1 MPANHRNLTMSFT
14 VRLDPDNPSRVLM
27 WSACPE
33 LTDEH
38 GAKPGMKQTF
48 SADPDSADFD
58 VAYYNR
64 MLRFLHAGGIALDV
78 SEINPVPSRKLRD
91 RWPQMSLKA
100 RRDFLRHI
108 FAEPGPSTE

>member
-1 MPANHRNLTMSFT
+1 MSANHRTLTMTFT
-14 VRLDPDNPSRVLM
+14 VRLDPNNSRRVLM
-27 WSACPE
+27 WSSSPE

-64 MLRFLHAGGIALDV
+64 MLRFLHSGGVALDV
-78 SEINPVPSRKLRD
+78 SEIQPVPSRKLRD
-91 RWPQMSLKA
+91 RWAQMSLKA
-100 RRDFLRHI
+100 KRDFLRHI
-108 FAEPGPSTE
+108 FTEPGPG